1 MSKRNEIPSAAQS
14 NKIESPIAPRGLRVK
29 EAAAYIGTTVF
40 FVRDAV
46 WKNELP
52 AMKLGRRL
60 IIAREDLDRF
70 LDEQKRRCAA

>member
-1 MSKRNEIPSAAQS
+1 MSAKKTLATQQS
-14 NKIESPIAPRGLRVK
+14 TTELPLSPRGLRVR
-29 EAAAYIGTTVF
+29 EAAAYLGTTVF

-46 WKNELP
+46 WKNQLP

-70 LDEQKRRCAA
+70 LDEQKTQCAA

>member
-1 MSKRNEIPSAAQS
+1 MPHQKISAVQLT
-14 NKIESPIAPRGLRVK
+14 PRGLRVT
-29 EAAAYIGTTVF
+29 EAAAYLGATVF

-60 IIAREDLDRF
+60 IIAREDLDKF
-70 LDEQKRRCAA
+70 LDEQKSRCAA